1 VSGEWGVGSGEWEK
15 DQRPTDLSRH
25 QQLSQSVPDSSPTPD
40 PRLPTPASADL
51 PKESSKTILFQFV
64 VFPLGVVLIAVLIF
78 FVFGKLATDEQTIPD
93 YINAIRSGSSHERW
107 QAAYQLSKSLKRGEA
122 KRYPNLERDIS
133 TLYANSKSDDPRI
146 RRYLGMVL
154 GTLGDRRATPVLLD
168 GLNDRDVDNRIFT
181 LMALGEL
188 RDPASIPRIAKAT
201 SDDDKDVRA
210 TAYYTLGAI
219 GDASAVPALVNGLQ
233 EEAPDVRW
241 NAAIGLARLGDKR
254 ALAPLR
260 EILDRSRLNRVA
272 TMRED
277 QKEDA
282 MIVAMSAYA
291 TLAGRDAAPDLQR
304 IASSDPS
311 LRVRAAA
318 KQAVAE
324 VAGSRGLAVSR

>member
-1 VSGEWGVGSGEWEK
+1 MTGEPGAGESEIS
-15 DQRPTDLSRH
+15 QRNPTS
-25 QQLSQSVPDSSPTPD
+25 
-40 PRLPTPASADL
+40 DL
-51 PKESSKTILFQFV
+51 PKESSRTILFQFV
-64 VFPLGVVLIAVLIF
+64 VFPLGIVLIAVLIF
-78 FVFGKLATDEQTIPD
+78 FLFGRLATDEQTIPD
-93 YINAIRSGSSHERW
+93 YLNAIRSGSSHERW

-122 KRYPNLERDIS
+122 KRYPNLEQS
-133 TLYANSKSDDPRI
+133 VATLHTNSKSDDPRI

-154 GTLGDRRATPVLLD
+154 GTLGDRRATPLLLE
-168 GLNDRDVDNRIFT
+168 GLKDRDVDNRIFA

-188 RDPASIPRIAKAT
+188 HDPAAIPSIART
-201 SDDDKDVRA
+201 LSDDDKDVRA

-219 GDASAVPALVNGLQ
+219 GDPSVVPYLINGLQ

-241 NAAIGLARLGDKR
+241 NATIALARLGDQR
-254 ALAPLR
+254 ALVPLR

-291 TLAGRDAAPDLQR
+291 RLAGRNAVPDLQR
-304 IASSDPS
+304 IATSDPS

-318 KQAVAE
+318 KQALDE
-324 VAGSRGLAVSR
+324 VARSRGPAVSQ

>member
-15 DQRPTDLSRH
+15 KSAEK
-25 QQLSQSVPDSSPTPD
+25 SSSPTPQ
-40 PRLPTPASADL
+40 PAPAAASTELQKEPLEQTPSPTPHPPPPTDL

-122 KRYPNLERDIS
+122 KRYPNIEHDIS
-133 TLYANSKSDDPRI
+133 TLYTNSKSDDPRI

-219 GDASAVPALVNGLQ
+219 GDASAVPALVKGLQ

-318 KQAVAE
+318 KQAVAQI
-324 VAGSRGLAVSR
+324 GR

>member
-1 VSGEWGVGSGEWEK
+1 MSETPIP
-15 DQRPTDLSRH
+15 QTD
-25 QQLSQSVPDSSPTPD
+25 V
-40 PRLPTPASADL
+40 
-51 PKESSKTILFQFV
+51 PKESPKNILFQFV
-64 VFPLGVVLIAVLIF
+64 IFPLGVVLIAVLIF
-78 FVFGKLATDEQTIPD
+78 FLFGKLATDEQTIPD
-93 YINAIRSGSSHERW
+93 YLNAIRSGSSHERW

-122 KRYPNLERDIS
+122 KRYPNLEQNVA
-133 TLYANSKSDDPRI
+133 TLYTSSKTDDPRI

-154 GTLGDRRATPVLLD
+154 GTLGDRRATPLLMD
-168 GLNDRDVDNRIFT
+168 GLNDRDTDNRIYA

-188 RDPASIPRIAKAT
+188 RDPAAIPRIAQAVK
-201 SDDDKDVRA
+201 DDDKDVRA

-219 GDASAVPALVNGLQ
+219 GDPSAIPTLVNGLQ

-241 NAAIGLARLGDKR
+241 NAAIGLSRFGDQR
-254 ALAPLR
+254 AAVPLR

-291 TLAGRDAAPDLQR
+291 RLAGRDAAPDLQR
-304 IASSDPS
+304 IAASDPS

-318 KQAVAE
+318 KQA
-324 VAGSRGLAVSR
+324 LAQIGR

>member
-1 VSGEWGVGSGEWEK
+1 VSGGWGVGSGEWK
-15 DQRPTDLSRH
+15 NNQRPPDSSKH
-25 QQLSQSVPDSSPTPD
+25 QQQSVPDPSPTPH
-40 PRLPTPASADL
+40 PPLPTPDV
-51 PKESSKTILFQFV
+51 PKESPKTILFQFV

-78 FVFGKLATDEQTIPD
+78 FLFGKLATDEQTIPD
-93 YINAIRSGSSHERW
+93 YLNAIRSGSSHERW

-122 KRYPNLERDIS
+122 KRYPDLERDVA
-133 TLYANSKSDDPRI
+133 TLYGNSKTDDPRI

-154 GTLGDRRATPVLLD
+154 GTLGDRRATPLLLD
-168 GLNDRDVDNRIFT
+168 GLNDRDADNRIYALT
-181 LMALGEL
+181 ALGEL
-188 RDPASIPRIAKAT
+188 RDPASIPGIAKAA

-219 GDASAVPALVNGLQ
+219 GDASAVPTLINGLQ
-233 EEAPDVRW
+233 EEPPDVRW
-241 NAAIGLARLGDKR
+241 NAAIGLARLRDKR

-272 TMRED
+272 SMRED

-291 TLAGRDAAPDLQR
+291 TLAGPDAAPDLQR
-304 IASSDPS
+304 IAASDPS

-318 KQAVAE
+318 KQALAE
-324 VAGSRGLAVSR
+324 VAGSRGPAVSR